1 MFQTRRVR
9 KVNNKPSVLTQIM
22 KMLKIVILLTKR
34 NVILVLNMGIKV
46 MNISL
51 EKMVKLK
58 MTKLLIIFLLNKSQ
72 TKIEKSICINN
83 MSVFV
88 VIDAG
93 F

>member
-1 MFQTRRVR
+1 
-9 KVNNKPSVLTQIM
+9 
-22 KMLKIVILLTKR
+22 MLSMGTKA
-34 NVILVLNMGIKV
+34 
-46 MNISL
+46 MNANL
-51 EKMVKLK
+51 EKMEKLK
-58 MTKLLIIFLLNKSQ
+58 MIKLLIIFLLNKSQ